1 MDIENFIALLNGTK
15 KIGKSQWQARC
26 PAHDD
31 QNPSLSIA
39 ERDGKILLH
48 CHAGCSTKEILDVLN
63 IDETELFQDD
73 DSLDSFDRD
82 ETFTSNKTSNK
93 NSSIQ
98 KAKKNEW
105 KTLDLKDIKAK
116 EIPDD
121 SQAMDYLK
129 KRGFSED
136 TIHSE
141 DLMVDDDGNI
151 MFLFYDNEGE
161 LNFIKYR
168 EPRKIPSDYDGPKY
182 WQEPDGTPIL
192 FRQNKVDK
200 GEPLLVTE
208 GQMDALA
215 IVEAGYNNVV
225 SIPGGASDL
234 SFLEVT
240 YDFLKDFDHVIVWPD
255 QDDAGMK
262 FLDEFTTR
270 IGEWRCSYVESPHN
284 DPNIHLHKEG
294 KESILDAI
302 SNAKDLVGG
311 VIRVSEIDGD
321 PLNTERIKSTFRILN
336 KVAGGYGLGEVSVI
350 TGKSGHGKST
360 FVLNEVVKAIDQ
372 GYPTLLYNGEL
383 TNSRV
388 RYWSELIMAGN
399 GNLNWVYDDN
409 RGKEV
414 PAVQK
419 DIKEHLREW
428 YYDRYLLYDTKKGDN
443 IDEVLETFRSAVA
456 KFGVKN
462 FVIDNLMKLVF
473 AAIRSSNLDRYQ
485 LQSKLVGEIVD
496 FAEKFNV
503 HVVLVAH
510 PKKFDRAIKTLGD
523 VSGHQDIVNR
533 VDLML
538 AVRKLSQEVIEDDDD
553 LGYEDDATVRVIKNR
568 SDGPT
573 GNRIVLNFDKNT
585 KRYAER
591 DGQHEYSLDRVYRWK
606 DSYNG

>member
-1 MDIENFIALLNGTK
+1 MDIQEFLSLLNGTK
-15 KIGKSQWQARC
+15 KIGKNQYQSRC
-26 PAHDD
+26 PAHEDK
-31 QNPSLSIA
+31 NPSLSIA
-39 ERDGKILLH
+39 EKDDKILLH
-48 CHAGCSTKEILDVLN
+48 CHAGCSTQRILSVLN
-63 IDETELFQDD
+63 IDETELFQND
-73 DSLDSFDRD
+73 DSLDNFSKNR
-82 ETFTSNKTSNK
+82 TFTKN
-93 NSSIQ
+93 NSSIERT
-98 KAKKNEW
+98 KENEW
-105 KTLDLKDIKAK
+105 ETLDLKDIKAK
-116 EIPDD
+116 DVPDD
-121 SQAMDYLK
+121 SQAMEYLQT
-129 KRGFSED
+129 RGFSKETINNED
-136 TIHSE
+136 I
-141 DLMVDDDGNI
+141 MVDDDGNI
-151 MFLFYDNEGE
+151 MFLFYDKDNE

-168 EPRKIPSDYDGPKY
+168 EPRKIPSDYDGAKY

-192 FRQNKVDK
+192 FRQDKVDK
-200 GEPLLVTE
+200 DEPLVITE
-208 GQMDALA
+208 GQMDAIA
-215 IVEAGYNNVV
+215 IVEAGYDNVV

-240 YDFLKDFDHVIVWPD
+240 YDFLKDFDHIIVWPD

-302 SNAKDLVGG
+302 SDAKDLVGG
-311 VIRVSEIDGD
+311 IIRVSEVEGN
-321 PLNTERIKSTFRILN
+321 PLDTERIKSTFRILN

-399 GNLNWVYDDN
+399 GNLNMVYDED
-409 RGKEV
+409 REKEV
-414 PAVQK
+414 PSVQK
-419 DIKEHLREW
+419 DVKEHLREW
-428 YYDRYLLYDTKKGDN
+428 YYDKYFLYDTKKGDN
-443 IDEVLETFRSAVA
+443 IDEVLETFRSAVG

-473 AAIRSSNLDRYQ
+473 AAMQSNNMDRYQ

-496 FAEKFNV
+496 FAEKFEV
-503 HVVLVAH
+503 HVTLVAH
-510 PKKFDRAIKTLGD
+510 PKKFERAIKTLAD
-523 VSGHQDIVNR
+523 VSGHQDIINR
-533 VDLML
+533 VDLLL
-538 AVRKLSQEVIEDDDD
+538 AVRKLSQEIIEDDDD

-573 GNRIVLNFDKNT
+573 GNRIVMNFDDNT

-591 DGQHEYSLDRVYRWK
+591 DGNYEHGLDRVLSWK
-606 DSYNG
+606 DSF